1 MKGSVCLY
9 PGSFDP
15 VTCGHMDII
24 RRAAD
29 LFETVIVGVLH
40 NPDKIGCFPVDRRV
54 EMLQKACR
62 GLDQV
67 RVISYG
73 GLLAA
78 LAREMGVSVVIR
90 GVRGITDLENEMM
103 MARVNHQL
111 NPGLET
117 LFLPASPQAEQI
129 SASMVRQLAAFGAD
143 IAPYVPSPV
152 LPDILAA
159 FSHTPTNS

>member
-1 MKGSVCLY
+1 MNKSVCLY

-15 VTCGHMDII
+15 VTNGHMDVI

-29 LFETVIVGVLH
+29 VFDTVIVGVLH
-40 NPDKIGCFPVDRRV
+40 NPDKAGCFPVARRV
-54 EMLQKACR
+54 EMLEKACA
-62 GLDQV
+62 GLEKV

-73 GLLAA
+73 GLLAD

-90 GVRGITDLENEMM
+90 GVRGMADVENEMM
-103 MARVNHQL
+103 MARINRQL

-117 LFLPASPQAEQI
+117 LFLPAAPDAEQI

-159 FSHTPTNS
+159 FSHTPTN

>member
-1 MKGSVCLY
+1 MNNSVCLY

-15 VTCGHMDII
+15 VTNGHMDVI

-29 LFETVIVGVLH
+29 VFDTVIVGVLH
-40 NPDKIGCFPVDRRV
+40 NPDKMGCFPVPQRV
-54 EMLQKACR
+54 EMLKKACA
-62 GLDQV
+62 GLEGV
-67 RVISYG
+67 RVVSYG
-73 GLLAA
+73 GLLAD
-78 LAREMGVSVVIR
+78 LTREMGISVVIR
-90 GVRGITDLENEMM
+90 GVRSMTEMENEMM
-103 MARVNHQL
+103 MARINRQL

-117 LFLPASPQAEQI
+117 FFLPASPQVEQI

-159 FSHTPTNS
+159 FSHTPTN